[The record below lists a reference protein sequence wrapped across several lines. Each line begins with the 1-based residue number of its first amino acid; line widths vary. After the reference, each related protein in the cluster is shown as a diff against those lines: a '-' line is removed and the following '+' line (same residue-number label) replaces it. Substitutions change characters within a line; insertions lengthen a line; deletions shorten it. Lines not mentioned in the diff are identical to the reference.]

1 VINMPKAKPTQV
13 IVHRIELQEK
23 ERDLLETAVSAKAV
37 KNLTEPAIAAVGA
50 YVAYKSAKALYGW
63 TEDLFDGVRERTRE
77 QINAIK
83 EGKSEHTNIF
93 GLPGWGIWPG
103 VI

>member
-1 VINMPKAKPTQV
+1 MPKAKPTQV

-23 ERDLLETAVSAKAV
+23 EREMLETAVAAKAV
-37 KNLTEPAIAAVGA
+37 KNLTEPAIAGVVA
-50 YVAYKSAKALYGW
+50 YVGYKSAKALYGW
-63 TEDLFDGVRERTRE
+63 TEDAFDGLRERTTE

-83 EGKSEHTNIF
+83 DGKSEYKNLF

-103 VI
+103 FI

>member
-1 VINMPKAKPTQV
+1 MPKAKPTQV

-23 ERDLLETAVSAKAV
+23 EREMMETAVNAKAV
-37 KNLTEPAIAAVGA
+37 RNLTEPAIAGVVA
-50 YVAYKSAKALYGW
+50 YVGYKSAKALYGW
-63 TEDLFDGVRERTRE
+63 TEDLFDGIRDRTRE
-77 QINAIK
+77 QFNNLK
-83 EGKSEHTNIF
+83 KGESEYKNIF